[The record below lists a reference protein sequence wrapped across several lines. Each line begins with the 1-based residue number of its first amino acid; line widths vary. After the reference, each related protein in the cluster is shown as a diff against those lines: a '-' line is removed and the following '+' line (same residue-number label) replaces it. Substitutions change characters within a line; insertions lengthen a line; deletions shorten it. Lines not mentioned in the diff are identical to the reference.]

1 MRFGGAVAVVGV
13 LSVLVMGAG
22 TALAATEP
30 LTIKVLSNRAD
41 LISAGDALVEVTSPS
56 GVDAGRIAVS
66 VDGRDV
72 TSQFAARPNGR
83 FMALLD
89 GLKNGENVVR
99 ASGPGAAAAQIT
111 IVNHPIG
118 GPVTAGTQIQPW
130 TCFEETLDVQCNRPP
145 EYEYFYMST
154 DGGGL
159 QEYDPANP
167 PSDVATTTTDQ
178 GKTVPYIVRQ
188 ETGSIDRDEYRI
200 ASLYDPSKPSAPW
213 APQDGYNHKLVVFH
227 GASCDTAY
235 EQADAPDVLNE
246 TVLSRGFATMSHAL
260 NNAGHNCNISTQAES
275 MIMTKERVVE
285 QLGEIR
291 YTIGSGCS
299 GGALV
304 QQQVANAYP
313 GFYQG
318 ITPAC
323 SFTDAWSS
331 AMQYVD
337 YVGLRNYFENPDR
350 WEPGVAWTPEEMAA
364 VEGHVNPVNAVT
376 FTEVIPFSGEPTRSC
391 PGVPDEQVYD
401 ENTNPTGVR
410 CTLQDYTV
418 NVFGTRDKSDWEA
431 VEKELGRGFAGRPFD
446 NAGVEYG
453 REQLMDGTIT
463 QAQFTDLNVKIG
475 GADIDATPTPN
486 RVEADRPA
494 LERVY
499 RSGAVN
505 QATHLDKVAIIDLRG
520 PDPGAFHDVYRT
532 YAMRSRL
539 EREHGTAANQ
549 VLWRGQVALF
559 GDVNFVDEAII
570 AMDEWLAAVEKD
582 PRDIPLAKKIID
594 DKPDS
599 VHERCTNGA
608 GTDLPA
614 AECDTVVESYSSPRI
629 EAGMPF
635 ADDTIKCELAPL
647 RKSHYLPLQV
657 SDATLEALQGAFP
670 TGICDYTKP
679 GVDRVP
685 TAPWLSYKQGPGGAP
700 LGDPPMS
707 APVADALVSPT
718 SRPVDRALD
727 VRVKA
732 PRLASDSRRGRN
744 IRLHIGG
751 KKGLGAISHLV
762 LQYRR
767 TGLGTKRVYRTLRA
781 RLAKSANRVRFKKG
795 KIGETYLFR
804 ITAVG
809 TNGMRSRFDY
819 SRTVLPYDDRGKGR
833 RYSKGWRRI
842 TSRRAWLGGYTRTS
856 RRGAT
861 LNFAT
866 RGGGRIYLIA
876 RTGPK
881 GGKAVF
887 GRGKKKKVVSF
898 RTKKVRNRRV
908 VAQVN
913 RKPRRVYRF
922 RLRVLRGTVTV
933 DGLGVRRR

>member
-1 MRFGGAVAVVGV
+1 VAV
-13 LSVLVMGAG
+13 LSVLVTGAG
-22 TALAATEP
+22 TALGATGP
-30 LTIKVLSNRAD
+30 LTIEVLSNRAD
-41 LISAGDALVEVTSPS
+41 LISAGDALVEVTPPL
-56 GVDAGRIAVS
+56 GVDAGQIAVS

-72 TSQFAARPNGR
+72 TSQFAVRPNGR

-89 GLKNGENVVR
+89 GLRSGESVVS
-99 ASGPGAAAAQIT
+99 ASAPGASAAFIT
-111 IVNHPIG
+111 ITNHPIG
-118 GPVTAGTQIQPW
+118 GPVTAGEQIKPW

-145 EYEYFYMST
+145 KYEYLYKPT

-159 QEYDPANP
+159 SEYDPANP

-178 GKTVPYIVRQ
+178 DKTVPFIVRH
-188 ETGSIDRDEYRI
+188 EIGSIDRDEYRI
-200 ASLYDPSKPSAPW
+200 ASLYDPSKPWAPW

-235 EQADAPDVLNE
+235 EQTDAPDVLNE
-246 TVLSRGFATMSHAL
+246 TALARGFATMSHAL

-337 YVGLRNYFENPDR
+337 YVGMRNYFEHPEK
-350 WEPGVAWTPEEMAA
+350 WEPGVAWAPDDIAA
-364 VEGHVNPVNAVT
+364 VEGHVNPINAIT
-376 FTEVIPFSGEPTRSC
+376 FTTAIPFSGEPSRSC

-410 CTLQDYTV
+410 CTLQDYMV

-431 VEKELGRGFAGRPFD
+431 VEKKLGHGFAGRPFD
-446 NAGVEYG
+446 NVGVEYG
-453 REQLMDGTIT
+453 REALMNGTIT

-475 GADIDATPTPN
+475 GGDIDVTIGPD
-486 RVEADRPA
+486 RIEADRPA

-505 QATHLDKVAIIDLRG
+505 QATHLDRVAIIDLRG

-559 GDVNFVDEAII
+559 GDVNFVDEAIL
-570 AMDEWLAAVEKD
+570 AVDEWLANVEKD
-582 PRDIPLAKKIID
+582 PRDMPLGKKIIE
-594 DKPDS
+594 DKPESLQD
-599 VHERCTNGA
+599 RCTNGA
-608 GTDLPA
+608 GTDLPT
-614 AECDTVVESYSSPRI
+614 AECDTIVESYSSPRI

-635 ADDTIKCELAPL
+635 TDDTIKCELAPL

-657 SDATLEALQGAFP
+657 NDATLEALQGAFP
-670 TGICDYTKP
+670 QGICDYAKP

-685 TAPWLSYKQGPGGAP
+685 TVPWLSYKKGPGGEP
-700 LGDPPMS
+700 LGEVPASVP
-707 APVADALVSPT
+707 AEGPGALPGGSVGA
-718 SRPVDRALD
+718 RPVDPSLD

-732 PRLASDSRRGRN
+732 PRLASDTLRGRN
-744 IRLHIGG
+744 IRLRIRG
-751 KKGLGAISHLV
+751 KRGLAGISHLV

-767 TGLGTKRVYRTLRA
+767 TGRGTKRAYTTLRP
-781 RLAKSANRVRFKKG
+781 RLAKSAKRVSFRKG

-809 TNGMRSRFDY
+809 TNGKRSRFRDA
-819 SRTVLPYDDRGKGR
+819 RTVLPYDDRGKGR
-833 RYSKGWRRI
+833 RYSRGWRRI
-842 TSRRAWLGGYTRTS
+842 RNGRAWQGGYSQTS

-861 LNFAT
+861 LDFAT

-876 RTGPK
+876 RTGP
-881 GGKAVF
+881 GGGRAVF
-887 GRGKKKKVVSF
+887 GRGSKKRVVSF
-898 RTKKVRNRRV
+898 RTKTRRNRRV
-908 VAQVN
+908 VAIVN
-913 RKPRRVYRF
+913 RTQKRVYRF
-922 RLRVLRGTVTV
+922 RLRVLSGTVTV

>member
-1 MRFGGAVAVVGV
+1 VAVVGV
-13 LSVLVMGAG
+13 LAGLAMGTGA
-22 TALAATEP
+22 AAAATDP
-30 LTIKVLSNRAD
+30 LTIQVLSNRAD
-41 LISAGDALVEVTSPS
+41 LISAGDALVEVTPPA
-56 GVDAGRIAVS
+56 GVDAARIAVS
-66 VDGRDV
+66 LNGSDV
-72 TSQFAARPNGR
+72 SSQFAVRPNGR
-83 FMALLD
+83 FMGLLG
-89 GLKNGENVVR
+89 GLKDGDNEVS
-99 ASGPGAAAAQIT
+99 ASAPGAAAAHIT
-111 IVNHPIG
+111 VVNHPIG
-118 GPVTAGTQIQPW
+118 GPVTAGTQIKPW
-130 TCFEETLDVQCNRPP
+130 ECFEETLDVQCNRPP
-145 EYEYFYMST
+145 KYEFFYKST
-154 DGGGL
+154 DGSGL
-159 QEYDPANP
+159 QEYDQANP

-178 GKTVPYIVRQ
+178 DKTVPFIVRQ

-213 APQDGYNHKLVVFH
+213 APQEGYNHKLVVFH

-235 EQADAPDVLNE
+235 QQTDAPDVLNE
-246 TVLSRGFATMSHAL
+246 TALGRGFATMSHAL

-275 MIMTKERVVE
+275 MIMTKERVIE

-337 YVGLRNYFENPDR
+337 YVGMRNYFENPDR
-350 WEPGVAWTPEEMAA
+350 WEPGVAWTPKEMSA
-364 VEGHVNPVNAVT
+364 VEGHINPVNAIT
-376 FTEVIPFSGEPTRSC
+376 FTEAIPFSGEPTRSC
-391 PGVPDEQVYD
+391 PGVEDAQVYD
-401 ENTNPTGVR
+401 ENTNPEGVR
-410 CTLQDYTV
+410 CTLQDYMV

-431 VEKELGRGFAGRPFD
+431 VEKKLGRGFAGRPFD
-446 NAGVEYG
+446 NVGVEYG

-475 GADIDATPTPN
+475 GADIDATPGPD
-486 RVEADRPA
+486 RIEADRPA

-505 QATHLDKVAIIDLRG
+505 QATHLDQVAIIDLRG

-549 VLWRGQVALF
+549 VLWRGHVALF
-559 GDVNFVDEAII
+559 GDVNFVDEAIV

-582 PRDIPLAKKIID
+582 PRDIPLGKKIIE
-594 DKPDS
+594 DKPES

-608 GTDLPA
+608 GTDLPPE
-614 AECDTVVESYSSPRI
+614 ECDTVVESYSSPRI
-629 EAGMPF
+629 QAGMPF
-635 ADDTIKCELAPL
+635 TDDTIKCELAPL

-657 SDATLEALQGAFP
+657 SDATIAALQKAFP
-670 TGICDYTKP
+670 TGICDYAKP

-685 TAPWLSYKQGPGGAP
+685 TAPWLSYKAGPGGVL
-700 LGDPPMS
+700 LGDPPAS
-707 APVADALVSPT
+707 LPVADAAVSPA

-732 PRLASDSRRGRN
+732 PRLVSDSSRGKN
-744 IRLHIGG
+744 IRVRIIG
-751 KKGLGAISHLV
+751 KKGLAAISHLT

-767 TGLGTKRVYRTLRA
+767 TGRGTKRVYRTLRA
-781 RLAKSANRVRFKKG
+781 RLAKSAKRVAFRKG
-795 KIGETYLFR
+795 KVGETYLFR

-809 TNGMRSRFDY
+809 TNGMRSPFHH
-819 SRTVLPYDDRGKGR
+819 SRTVIPYDDRGKGR
-833 RYSKGWRRI
+833 RYSEGWRRVK
-842 TSRRAWLGGYTRTS
+842 SGRAWLGGYTQTS

-861 LNFAT
+861 LDFAT

-876 RTGPK
+876 RTGPN

-887 GRGKKKKVVSF
+887 GRGSKRRVVSF
-898 RTKKVRNRRV
+898 RSRRVRNRRV
-908 VAQVN
+908 VAVVN
-913 RKPRRVYRF
+913 RTQKRVYRF
-922 RLRVLRGTVTV
+922 RLRVLRGTVAV